1 MARSEAAFT
10 AVVLSCEHAS
20 NRVPAGLR
28 SLFTRERG
36 VLATHRGIDI
46 GALPVARRLARAL
59 DAPLIAADVTRLVV
73 DLNRSLHHRALW
85 SSFLSALS
93 AEEKRRLL
101 ERYYYPYRRAVESL
115 IDERLRGG
123 GRVLHLSVH
132 SFTPVLHGEVR
143 RADLGLLYDPQRAS
157 ERRVASR
164 LVQALAARAESLRV
178 RRNYP
183 YRGNADGLTT
193 HLRQLYPARSYV
205 GLEIEMNQK
214 VVDASAGQLRM
225 ATVLAEAC
233 GCVLGRDW
241 CPGTA
246 GLT

>member
-1 MARSEAAFT
+1 MARSETAFT

-28 SLFTRERG
+28 PFFAREQS
-36 VLATHRGIDI
+36 VLTTHRGLDI
-46 GALPVARRLARAL
+46 GALSVARSLARAL
-59 DAPLIAADVTRLVV
+59 DAPLIAASVTRLVV

-93 AEEKRRLL
+93 AEEKRRVL
-101 ERYYYPYRRAVESL
+101 ERYYYPYRHAVENM

-143 RADLGLLYDPQRAS
+143 RADLGLLYDPQRPG
-157 ERRVASR
+157 ERRLADQ
-164 LVQALAARAESLRV
+164 LVQTLTAHAPSLRL

-183 YRGNADGLTT
+183 YRGDADGLTT
-193 HLRQLYPARSYV
+193 HLRRLHPARSYV
-205 GLEIEMNQK
+205 GLEIEMNQAI
-214 VVDASAGQLRM
+214 VGAPAGPRRM
-225 ATVLAEAC
+225 AAVLARAC
-233 GCVLGRDW
+233 RCVLGRER
-241 CPGTA
+241 C
-246 GLT
+246 